1 METVL
6 TTNNGQTNWAKLS
19 TFGLHFRNKFVGFNR
34 YTGKNGE
41 ILNVDPITGMKV
53 LFRPATE
60 IRSERVR
67 TEKTI
72 SFRGGKRGRPA
83 VFAFPKQ
90 QFKRGRKPLSEAEK
104 AEREALKAELAG
116 LVFFGPQRKR
126 GRKALTAE
134 QKAEREALRA
144 QDNTGALVNPGK
156 KPGRKSEADRIKAA
170 KKGDIIQSKGGSW
183 VMLEDGLAS
192 WVAG

>member
-1 METVL
+1 M
-6 TTNNGQTNWAKLS
+6 
-19 TFGLHFRNKFVGFNR
+19 
-34 YTGKNGE
+34 
-41 ILNVDPITGMKV
+41 
-53 LFRPATE
+53 
-60 IRSERVR
+60 
-67 TEKTI
+67 
-72 SFRGGKRGRPA
+72 
-83 VFAFPKQ
+83 
-90 QFKRGRKPLSEAEK
+90 
-104 AEREALKAELAG
+104 AG

-134 QKAEREALRA
+134 QKAEREALKA

-192 WVAG
+192 WVSG